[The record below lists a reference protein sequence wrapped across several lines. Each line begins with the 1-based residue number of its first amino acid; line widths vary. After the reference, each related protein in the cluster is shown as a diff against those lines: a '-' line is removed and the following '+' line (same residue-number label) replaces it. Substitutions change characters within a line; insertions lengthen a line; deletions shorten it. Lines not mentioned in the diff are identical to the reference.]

1 MRDEKFETQTK
12 LLRTKIRKGTFSSK
26 VRQVGVTGQCKL
38 VTHQIPRNYWP
49 VKQTI
54 QIRPVARKYPI
65 NQKTR

>member
-38 VTHQIPRNYWP
+38 ATHQIP
-49 VKQTI
+49 
-54 QIRPVARKYPI
+54 
-65 NQKTR
+65 